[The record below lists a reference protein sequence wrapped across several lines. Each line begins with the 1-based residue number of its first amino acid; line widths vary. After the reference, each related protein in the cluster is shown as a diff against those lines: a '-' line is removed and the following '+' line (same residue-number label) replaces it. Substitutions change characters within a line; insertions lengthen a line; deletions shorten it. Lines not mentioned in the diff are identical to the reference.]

1 MQKNEQKQAAVQK
14 QELVHKQM
22 ANIMDKF
29 VKRIDKPSQV
39 VRFAFAFLLIEHFS
53 CRKKRKLRFQ
63 IVIKFLNDVQTH
75 SIN

>member
-1 MQKNEQKQAAVQK
+1 MRTNFPFHQPIISLSLFCRSKKAEQMQKNEQKQAAVQK

-39 VRFAFAFLLIEHFS
+39 VRFAFPVFF
-53 CRKKRKLRFQ
+53 
-63 IVIKFLNDVQTH
+63 
-75 SIN
+75 